1 MFSKAKKGKK
11 RVGAREK
18 LETARKINRHGMVV
32 EAGGA
37 GPEPFP
43 TFLVLMMFLL
53 AVLAAYSMSSDAEG
67 PFAKGLGFFLT
78 GSPTIDRLIAGPGVP
93 AIFDGGNNIDLMI
106 ASFVRGLCICLVA
119 GIIPFC
125 TWGLI
130 SIRDSSSAGF
140 YSMCWTTS
148 VCLLTITYIVPY
160 TIFPLVAGIFD
171 LMID

>member
-32 EAGGA
+32 EAGA
-37 GPEPFP
+37 SGPQPFP

-53 AVLAAYSMSSDAEG
+53 AVLAAFAMSSDAEG

-93 AIFDGGNNIDLMI
+93 SIFDGGNDLDLI
-106 ASFVRGLCICLVA
+106 LASFVRGLCICFVA
-119 GIIPFC
+119 GIIPFF
-125 TWGLI
+125 TWGLM
-130 SIRDSSSAGF
+130 SIRDSASAGF
-140 YSMCWTTS
+140 YSMCWTAS
-148 VCLLTITYIVPY
+148 VCLLTVTYIVPY

-171 LMID
+171 LMTD